1 MTESKGSQMELPWH
15 QDQRNLVLLTRWMA
29 DNDYTADQVAYA
41 VEKPWKH
48 EDEFKQAVEAAQ
60 RSADA

>member
-1 MTESKGSQMELPWH
+1 MTAEPPWY
-15 QDQRNLVLLTRWMA
+15 QDHRNLVLLTAWMA
-29 DNDYTADQVAYA
+29 DNDYPPKDIAYA

-60 RSADA
+60 RSTDA